1 MNLERFFKNKLLRV
15 LSKVLISEHTA
26 LPRTFGGLHWGSI

>member
-15 LSKVLISEHTA
+15 LSKVLA
-26 LPRTFGGLHWGSI
+26 YVYLNLLP